1 MEEWVEGSG
10 FLVARL
16 VREGVVDGVE
26 RAVRVYGRVRSWE
39 GRVRGFLSLMGVDGF
54 LGVVRAG
61 LERGGPLSGLIVAV
75 KDNILVEGFPATAG
89 SRMLEGYRPGFT
101 ATSAR
106 RVVLAGGAVIGKTN
120 LDEFA
125 MGSTTELSAYGPTR
139 NPLCLDRVPGGSSG
153 GSAAV
158 LAYGGADLALGSDT
172 GGSVRL
178 PAAYTGTVALKPTYG
193 AVSRYG
199 LIPYAN
205 SLEQVSP
212 MARRV
217 IDVALLFE
225 VISGYDPRDSTTLHY
240 RWEGLAERL
249 ARQGPIDAGSLKLCV
264 PEELLAAADRTVAKV
279 VEDLL
284 SKLDW
289 QGANIERVRV
299 PILRHALPAYYTIAF
314 AEAASNLARY
324 DGSYTPCRAREAR
337 SWEELVVETR
347 SKCFGPEVKRRIFMG
362 SYVLSVGY
370 RDMYYIA
377 ATRLRRRIRDEM
389 LRLTRDCLVVTPAS
403 PVLPPRLGERL
414 SDPLKLYALDVM
426 TVTANL
432 AGVPALALPAG
443 RAEGLPVGVQ
453 LMGAPLS
460 EEHLL
465 RAGLLLE
472 LEAGAYMKVP
482 VEG

>member
-16 VREGVVDGVE
+16 VRDGVVDGVE
-26 RAVRVYGRVRSWE
+26 RAARVYGRVRSWE
-39 GRVRGFLSLMGVDGF
+39 GRVRGFLSLRGFDGF

-61 LERGGPLSGLIVAV
+61 LERGGPLSGLVVAV

-89 SRMLEGYRPGFT
+89 SRMLEGYQPGFT
-101 ATSAR
+101 ATSVR
-106 RVVLAGGAVIGKTN
+106 RVVSAGGAVIGKTN

-225 VISGYDPRDSTTLHY
+225 VMSGYDPRDSTTLQY
-240 RWEGLAERL
+240 GWEGLAERL
-249 ARQGPIDAGSLKLCV
+249 ARQGPVEPGSLKLCV
-264 PEELLAAADRTVAKV
+264 PEELLAAADPTVARV

-289 QGANIERVRV
+289 QGASIERVRV

-324 DGSYTPCRAREAR
+324 DGSYTPCRARNAR

-362 SYVLSVGY
+362 AYVLSVGY

-389 LRLTRDCLVVTPAS
+389 LRLTRKCLVVTPAS

-432 AGVPALALPAG
+432 AGIPALALPAG
-443 RAEGLPVGVQ
+443 RAGGLPVGVQ
-453 LMGAPLS
+453 LMGAPLG

-465 RAGLLLE
+465 RAGLLFE